1 MLKSIKDKYRIRF
14 GQTHNYADI
23 QDNVFCQALDELNE
37 DWQQIDDANNILA
50 KELIQENKELRE
62 QLEKGC
68 CRDDDMCQILQENIA
83 IKAELQELKVDLS
96 QVRDSMSIYRD
107 ENKGLREQAEIDRMK
122 LCACGVIAMANTRE
136 SAKRMRTMHK
146 DYKSAACDDVALA
159 VDREMELREQLDCG
173 SEDEGFCP
181 TLAKYKK
188 PCWRCLEK
196 MDRKNIKEF
205 VDKKHEL
212 NKQIADLKAELQEAK
227 KFIGGQSY
235 STGTQEG
242 E

>member
-1 MLKSIKDKYRIRF
+1 
-14 GQTHNYADI
+14 
-23 QDNVFCQALDELNE
+23 
-37 DWQQIDDANNILA
+37 
-50 KELIQENKELRE
+50 
-62 QLEKGC
+62 
-68 CRDDDMCQILQENIA
+68 MCQILQENIA

-159 VDREMELREQLDCG
+159 VDREMELREQLESIEEHEMKMARNPIEDDC
-173 SEDEGFCP
+173 
-181 TLAKYKK
+181 
-188 PCWRCLEK
+188 
-196 MDRKNIKEF
+196 
-205 VDKKHEL
+205 VDHCQEIAVL
-212 NKQIADLKAELQEAK
+212 NKQIADLKAELASDDDLYKYSHCCFDHDYSWKDNKMIAEKEDCPKCLKAELQEAK

>member
-50 KELIQENKELRE
+50 KELIQENKEIRE
-62 QLEKGC
+62 QLESIEEHEMKMA
-68 CRDDDMCQILQENIA
+68 RNPIEDDCVDHCQEIA
-83 IKAELQELKVDLS
+83 V
-96 QVRDSMSIYRD
+96 
-107 ENKGLREQAEIDRMK
+107 
-122 LCACGVIAMANTRE
+122 
-136 SAKRMRTMHK
+136 
-146 DYKSAACDDVALA
+146 
-159 VDREMELREQLDCG
+159 
-173 SEDEGFCP
+173 
-181 TLAKYKK
+181 
-188 PCWRCLEK
+188 
-196 MDRKNIKEF
+196 
-205 VDKKHEL
+205 L
-212 NKQIADLKAELQEAK
+212 NKQIADLKAELASDDDLYKYSHCCFDHDYSWKDNKMIAEKEDCPKCLKAELQEAK